1 MCAEKFILVA
11 FASWY
16 DESTDTCWFSR
27 RDKDA
32 TGKNPFFEFY
42 RFLLP
47 LGFPPSRIF
56 GASEL
61 SCDLGVPAPDYGKAA
76 LVLPSES
83 WVMEVPRRYIT
94 PACMVRGRALGVE
107 CGLYEIGE
115 SKKFVR

>member
-1 MCAEKFILVA
+1 MVACAA
-11 FASWY
+11 WCN
-16 DESTDTCWFSR
+16 ESTDTCWFSR
-27 RDKDA
+27 REKDA
-32 TGKNPFFEFY
+32 AGKNPFFGFY

-61 SCDLGVPAPDYGKAA
+61 SCDLGVPAPDYGKAKPA
-76 LVLPSES
+76 MSGES

-94 PACMVRGRALGVE
+94 PAEIVRGRTLGVNA
-107 CGLYEIGE
+107 GLYEIGE